1 MRSTRLLAAAQAH
14 NIVQSRFDPIAAFIY
29 KMHVS
34 QAGHVNPHLL
44 PRLTRQPQPQ
54 LSLHPSQRPHNV
66 SHAPP
71 LPVIWHRNNAIVRMR
86 LRAIRKVRMPQRVR
100 SRDAIGWI
108 ETQHSRDQ
116 VQQRVAEQPR
126 PRALSE
132 MGEQAVLKGRGRH
145 ELRSNV
151 VGGVAVGAVSKV

>member
-1 MRSTRLLAAAQAH
+1 
-14 NIVQSRFDPIAAFIY
+14 
-29 KMHVS
+29 
-34 QAGHVNPHLL
+34 
-44 PRLTRQPQPQ
+44 
-54 LSLHPSQRPHNV
+54 
-66 SHAPP
+66 
-71 LPVIWHRNNAIVRMR
+71 
-86 LRAIRKVRMPQRVR
+86 
-100 SRDAIGWI
+100 
-108 ETQHSRDQ
+108 